1 MKLSREHLRAMIIRE
16 MHMLSEAAT
25 PDIVDDETL
34 KSTEPEESQAKP
46 VTSINTLLS
55 DIANNADYGR
65 IVTALRTLA
74 DEMDKA
80 EKANMSDALSQVRI
94 VLSRLVKKGASEA

>member
-1 MKLSREHLRAMIIRE
+1 MKLSRQHLRAMIIRE
-16 MHMLSEAAT
+16 MHMLSEATT

-34 KSTEPEESQAKP
+34 QSNEPEGSQAEP
-46 VTSINTLLS
+46 LSSINTLMS

-74 DEMDKA
+74 DEIDKA
-80 EKANMSDALSQVRI
+80 EKANMADALNQVRV
-94 VLSRLVKKGASEA
+94 VLSRLAKKGANEA